1 VQDHFW
7 SYVIREDQE
16 IVIIGHDIDL
26 DLDQDDDPSPETE
39 EAAVTVADL
48 EVDHV
53 IVNVLAVIVQDLRNR
68 EKRES
73 DLEAETGKEAEEV
86 EVETVKKKQEGH
98 DQKNEGR
105 IDEALDPN
113 LVSVVGAP
121 DQKTKV
127 ALKRVPVIAQGHVI
141 ETAVIESGAVQKRET
156 EIQEAITLKKE
167 DRYVKELLIIKESR
181 G

>member
-1 VQDHFW
+1 MMMSNSLF
-7 SYVIREDQE
+7 S
-16 IVIIGHDIDL
+16 
-26 DLDQDDDPSPETE
+26 
-39 EAAVTVADL
+39 
-48 EVDHV
+48 
-53 IVNVLAVIVQDLRNR
+53 
-68 EKRES
+68 
-73 DLEAETGKEAEEV
+73 
-86 EVETVKKKQEGH
+86 GH

-141 ETAVIESGAVQKRET
+141 EIAAIESGAVQKRET
-156 EIQEAITLKKE
+156 KILEAITQKKE

-181 G
+181 E

>member
-1 VQDHFW
+1 MALPLLVN
-7 SYVIREDQE
+7 YTVISKLNHLFIDQE

-86 EVETVKKKQEGH
+86 EVETVKKKQEGTH
-98 DQKNEGR
+98 N
-105 IDEALDPN
+105 P
-113 LVSVVGAP
+113 
-121 DQKTKV
+121 T
-127 ALKRVPVIAQGHVI
+127 
-141 ETAVIESGAVQKRET
+141 
-156 EIQEAITLKKE
+156 
-167 DRYVKELLIIKESR
+167 
-181 G
+181 

>member
-86 EVETVKKKQEGH
+86 EVETVKKKQE
-98 DQKNEGR
+98 
-105 IDEALDPN
+105 
-113 LVSVVGAP
+113 AP
-121 DQKTKV
+121 KMERSAFRT
-127 ALKRVPVIAQGHVI
+127 IT
-141 ETAVIESGAVQKRET
+141 ERE
-156 EIQEAITLKKE
+156 
-167 DRYVKELLIIKESR
+167 RR
-181 G
+181 